1 MHKQIH
7 KIIMATAVLLQM
19 IAPTWALNGLC
30 DNTDA
35 SCAQGMDAMKD
46 CVCAMPVA
54 ETVSTC
60 CAAPKEPL
68 TDTISLHA
76 VSCVCYVQHSE
87 PLLPQSRMFSEF
99 VPISFVW
106 GFTPHNTNDQY
117 PGAVKRNQVNAPV
130 SVIRAS
136 RYAQIVLSVWLT

>member
-1 MHKQIH
+1 MSKLIH
-7 KIIMATAVLLQM
+7 KTTLVATAFLLMLQTV
-19 IAPTWALNGLC
+19 APTWALNCLC
-30 DNTDA
+30 NPSDTREDCF
-35 SCAQGMDAMKD
+35 CAQQL
-46 CVCAMPVA
+46 VA
-54 ETVSTC
+54 AAPTC
-60 CAAPKEPL
+60 CATPETPV
-68 TDTISLHA
+68 TDTTNWHT
-76 VSCVCYVQHSE
+76 VSSNTCDCYVQHSE

-117 PGAVKRNQVNAPV
+117 PGAVKRYQVNAPV